1 VKKKILV
8 VDDNVDF
15 TVLLKAKL
23 ENTGRY
29 EIRVENQASRG
40 YPAAKDFAPD
50 LILLDVDMPEM
61 DGTEVAEQIME
72 DPDVKGVPI
81 VFLTSIINEK
91 EVESHRGVIG
101 GRRFLSKSSSAQSI
115 IESVDRI
122 LAP

>member
-1 VKKKILV
+1 MEKKKILL

-15 TVLLKAKL
+15 TTLLKAQL

-29 EIRVENQASRG
+29 EVRVENQASRG
-40 YPAAKDFAPD
+40 FPAAKDFAPD

-72 DPDVKGVPI
+72 DPEIKVPI

-91 EVESHRGVIG
+91 EVESHRGLIG
-101 GRRFLSKSSSAQSI
+101 GRRFLSKGSSAQSI
-115 IESVDRI
+115 IESVDSI
-122 LAP
+122 LEP